1 MKPAITYGFNERYRI
16 LMRNNNQEC
25 LHLLEPVQTQP
36 ITIERHHHA
45 FFEVLFV
52 ISGELKYEVEGR
64 HYQLKGGDIMLI
76 NPLQFHSGE
85 LNPSK
90 LYERFVLWLHPTCIE
105 RLMAHH
111 PKVNLLRAFDTIK
124 ARGTNLIKAPSED
137 FSELQLLL
145 ARLFNMDEQESPEAL
160 AMRDCLTTMTLL
172 ILARSVDT
180 TGTLSE
186 PSEFYS
192 DPRLNDLIQFIND
205 HLSDDLSLASLAEH
219 LNISKFH
226 LSRRFKQLTGL
237 NFNDF
242 IRRKRLTHARYLISL
257 GTKPFNASVAAGF
270 TSYSYFSRSFKEFF
284 GYNPSEIDNER
295 PAP

>member
-1 MKPAITYGFNERYRI
+1 MVKPAITRGFDERYRI

-25 LHLLEPVQTQP
+25 VHLLEPIQAQP

-45 FFEVLFV
+45 FYEVLFV
-52 ISGELKYEVEGR
+52 ISGELSYEVEGR
-64 HYQLKGGDIMLI
+64 HYQLKGGDIILI

-90 LYERFVLWLHPTCIE
+90 PYERCVLWLHPTCVA
-105 RLMAHH
+105 RLKAQH
-111 PKVNLLRAFDTIK
+111 PKINLLRAFDTLK
-124 ARGTNLIKAPSED
+124 ACGTDLIKVSSED
-137 FSELQLLL
+137 FTELQLIL
-145 ARLFNMDEQESPEAL
+145 ARLFSISEQESPEAL
-160 AMRDCLTTMTLL
+160 VMRDCLTTMTLL
-172 ILARSVDT
+172 LLARSMDT
-180 TGTLSE
+180 AESFSKPPE
-186 PSEFYS
+186 IYS
-192 DPRLNDLIQFIND
+192 DPRLNDLIQYIND
-205 HLSDDLSLASLAEH
+205 HLADDLSLSGLAER

-257 GTKPFNASVAAGF
+257 GTKPFNASVEAGF

-284 GYNPSEIDNER
+284 GYNPSETDNER
-295 PAP
+295 P